1 MIKKQVGLPRS
12 AIAGYHV
19 DYFAEV
25 GNGERVTIRGR
36 PLVAGE
42 RVGCF

>member
-1 MIKKQVGLPRS
+1 MIK
-12 AIAGYHV
+12 AGWSPAV
-19 DYFAEV
+19 CDCRLFDYFAEV
-25 GNGERVTIRGR
+25 GNGERVRIRGR